1 MDKSK
6 TPVGQSR
13 QRKRRV
19 VGRVCEFSKAR
30 CGAVW
35 GWAGGGCGN
44 HVGYNSDSPRFL
56 GHPCLFIINIIIS
69 ASLLSLTARDS
80 SCPSESDSIFP
91 SPRSNPKYRPLR
103 FWNFSPLFYNHCP
116 QEDFTNL
123 GFRFLTSA
131 KLDRHRGDRYGPDQ
145 DSHPYRHSAAP
156 SRFSDS
162 PVNHHYS
169 RRSPNKFSGS
179 VGGGG
184 GHRRPFDSPPP
195 YSTPVGA
202 ADFRPIG
209 TGEGFRPIPGTG
221 GGFGSNFQPP
231 PVAGQ
236 KRGYP
241 FSGCGSSPDH
251 QDGSSFAKLFVGSVP
266 RTITEEDIRPLFEEH
281 GNVIEVALI
290 KDKRTGQQQGCCF
303 VKYTTSEEA
312 DRAIR
317 NLHNQHSL
325 PGGSGPIQVRYAD
338 GERERLGAVEYKL
351 FVGSLNK
358 QASEKEVKE
367 IFSQYGVVEDV
378 YLMRDEMRQSR
389 GCGFVKYS
397 HRDMALAAINAL
409 NGIYTMRGCDQPLS
423 VRFADPKKP
432 RSGDSRGT
440 PAFGGPGFGSRLQA
454 PGPRPM
460 SNFGEF
466 MGDRIPIDV
475 RGFRPPVDAG
485 VHTFGGQ
492 LPPRSSEMGLPLNLS
507 GPASRFRGPNQGIV
521 NPGSSTSPL
530 NFIQSASQH
539 PPLGLQTSP
548 VLKAVQSPKQLPPP
562 SQLYS
567 HAPTSYSQTHTSP
580 ASVQQH
586 SQPPNFNSSSQ
597 IPFSQPAPSQES
609 PGLGSQL
616 AVSQAMIQQSAS
628 SAAATQTPLTMNLQ
642 SHATAPNQQ
651 QLQPRQSS
659 PSRLAHMLSQQ
670 KQTLQASFQSSQQV
684 FSQIQQQLQLIQPSS
699 QSSTL
704 QPSSQT
710 IKQQCQWAGVVPHTA
725 SSATSATSDTRSSMG
740 PLVAI
745 NTQLVAPLKCNWT
758 EHTSPDGYKY
768 YYNSVTG
775 ESKWEKPEELSVI
788 EHQPKPPV
796 LQPHNQPHPQLLP
809 AQQLSQTPQA
819 QLQAQFQTRMPHPQ
833 PLQQQPSFHSQ
844 EGAYTQLQTV
854 NSSINDPTRFHQGPQ
869 ANQEGA
875 WKNK

>member
-1 MDKSK
+1 MGG
-6 TPVGQSR
+6 T
-13 QRKRRV
+13 
-19 VGRVCEFSKAR
+19 
-30 CGAVW
+30 
-35 GWAGGGCGN
+35 AG
-44 HVGYNSDSPRFL
+44 
-56 GHPCLFIINIIIS
+56 
-69 ASLLSLTARDS
+69 
-80 SCPSESDSIFP
+80 
-91 SPRSNPKYRPLR
+91 
-103 FWNFSPLFYNHCP
+103 
-116 QEDFTNL
+116 
-123 GFRFLTSA
+123 
-131 KLDRHRGDRYGPDQ
+131 
-145 DSHPYRHSAAP
+145 
-156 SRFSDS
+156 
-162 PVNHHYS
+162 
-169 RRSPNKFSGS
+169 
-179 VGGGG
+179 
-184 GHRRPFDSPPP
+184 
-195 YSTPVGA
+195 
-202 ADFRPIG
+202 
-209 TGEGFRPIPGTG
+209 GFRPIPGTG

-241 FSGCGSSPDH
+241 FSGRGSSPDH

-317 NLHNQHSL
+317 NLHNQHTL

-432 RSGDSRGT
+432 RSGDSRFDMMGT

-460 SNFGEF
+460 PNFGEF

-507 GPASRFRGPNQGIV
+507 GPASRFRGPTQGIV

-530 NFIQSASQH
+530 NFIQSSASQH

-562 SQLYS
+562 SQLHS

-580 ASVQQH
+580 ASVQRH

-597 IPFSQPAPSQES
+597 MPFSRPAPSQES

-670 KQTLQASFQSSQQV
+670 KQTLEASFQSSQQA

-710 IKQQCQWAGVVPHTA
+710 IKQQSHWAGVVPHTA

-796 LQPHNQPHPQLLP
+796 LQPHNQPHPQLLS
-809 AQQLSQTPQA
+809 AQQLFQTPQA

-833 PLQQQPSFHSQ
+833 PLQQPSFHSQ

-854 NSSINDPTRFHQGPQ
+854 NSSVNDPTRFHQGPQ
-869 ANQEGA
+869 ANQEWA